1 MTTRG
6 FLVGLIGAN
15 ISGSLSPALH
25 EDAFAALRI
34 RGHYHLMD
42 LDQRPG
48 VGLSQLF
55 DSVKIAG
62 FAGINVTFP
71 CKQAIIPLLD
81 EISAEARQV
90 GAVNTVTIAEGG
102 HSVGRNTDRIGFR
115 RSFEDGLGRAAADGQ
130 VIVLV
135 GAGGAGRAVG
145 FALMDLGASR
155 LIVHDTDAARTAAL
169 VADLNEHF
177 GAARCLVADNLQDA
191 MAVGAGVVNATPI
204 GMRGFPG
211 NPVPVA
217 ALRHDLWVADVIYT
231 PVETQL
237 IKAARASGASVLT
250 GTGMCIHQAA
260 AAFEIFTGLAPDLA
274 RMHRTFATALAQ
286 RDVTIA
292 SVD

>member
-1 MTTRG
+1 
-6 FLVGLIGAN
+6 
-15 ISGSLSPALH
+15 
-25 EDAFAALRI
+25 
-34 RGHYHLMD
+34 
-42 LDQRPG
+42 
-48 VGLSQLF
+48 
-55 DSVKIAG
+55 
-62 FAGINVTFP
+62 
-71 CKQAIIPLLD
+71 
-81 EISAEARQV
+81 
-90 GAVNTVTIAEGG
+90 
-102 HSVGRNTDRIGFR
+102 
-115 RSFEDGLGRAAADGQ
+115 
-130 VIVLV
+130 
-135 GAGGAGRAVG
+135 
-145 FALMDLGASR
+145 MDLGASR

-286 RDVTIA
+286 RDGAI
-292 SVD
+292 D